1 MFSED
6 NVGLVEELG
15 FQPSSELSSTD
26 NNNINIININV
37 VTYLWEL
44 VGNVSTNQAYIILWE
59 HIVLREYCTYL
70 LTYSLMII
78 IDIDIIIPI

>member
-37 VTYLWEL
+37 VTYL
-44 VGNVSTNQAYIILWE
+44 
-59 HIVLREYCTYL
+59 
-70 LTYSLMII
+70 
-78 IDIDIIIPI
+78 

>member
-6 NVGLVEELG
+6 NVGLVG
-15 FQPSSELSSTD
+15 WYIAHQFSEVRYYVYID
-26 NNNINIININV
+26 NIDIII
-37 VTYLWEL
+37 
-44 VGNVSTNQAYIILWE
+44 VSRGQFRAGLKTQLFNQAYIILWE